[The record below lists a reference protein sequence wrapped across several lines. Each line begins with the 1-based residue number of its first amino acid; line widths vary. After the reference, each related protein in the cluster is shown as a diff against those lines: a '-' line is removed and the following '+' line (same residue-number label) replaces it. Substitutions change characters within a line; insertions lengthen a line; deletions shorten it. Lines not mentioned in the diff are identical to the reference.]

1 MKKIFTSAA
10 LAIFCAFASS
20 AAITVTVDG
29 KPIENEATV
38 KFTAD
43 DFKSSPMGPVFRF
56 IAEKEFVISADAA
69 PIQFTLLSDNGTG
82 FGFCPDVCYAPE
94 LRGDTYTNSGE
105 LTKKENTVSI
115 HKEYVMQPSLPKSQ
129 CYMSVQLSQGDDFFA
144 FVIEVDTEA
153 AGVGNVDAA
162 SQVSFANN
170 AVSYSL
176 AAPSELAVY
185 SITGS
190 KVLSRTVSGTGS
202 VELSHLSKG
211 VYIYTLAGKT
221 SRVLVK

>member
-29 KPIENEATV
+29 KPLENEATV

-43 DFKSSPMGPVFRF
+43 DFKSTPMGPVFRF
-56 IAEKEFVISADAA
+56 IAEKDFVINADAA
-69 PIQFTLLSDNGTG
+69 PIQFTLISDNGTG

-94 LRGDTYTNSGE
+94 LRGDTYTCSGE

-129 CYMSVQLSQGDDFFA
+129 CYMAVQLTQGDDYFA

-170 AVSYSL
+170 VVSYSL
-176 AAPSELAVY
+176 SAPSELAVY

-190 KVLSRTVSGTGS
+190 KVLSHTVSGTGS
-202 VELSHLSKG
+202 VDLSHLSRG